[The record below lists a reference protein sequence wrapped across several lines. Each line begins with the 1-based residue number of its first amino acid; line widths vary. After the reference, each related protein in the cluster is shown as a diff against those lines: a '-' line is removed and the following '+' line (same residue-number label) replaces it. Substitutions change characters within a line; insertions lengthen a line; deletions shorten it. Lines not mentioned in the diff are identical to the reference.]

1 MESDSFLNQDET
13 QRSEKKERSEYR
25 EDREKRDR
33 QRRTGYGHRRD
44 NQKSRGGQKERS
56 ERKVKGSDPESGL
69 GESDNDVNKLLKYH
83 QSLQQQA
90 CYSEFWKYTG
100 NIPAW
105 YLFGNTL

>member
-1 MESDSFLNQDET
+1 METDSFSNQDET
-13 QRSEKKERSEYR
+13 HRSEKKERSERSEYR

-44 NQKSRGGQKERS
+44 NQKSRGGQKERI

-90 CYSEFWKYTG
+90 CYSKYYKKTQ
-100 NIPAW
+100 
-105 YLFGNTL
+105 YLF